1 MPSLTPRRLAAQLG
15 DWRPSN
21 GDPLYAALA
30 DRIRLLILDGRITLG
45 ARLPA
50 ERQLA
55 QHEDLSRTT
64 VAAAYARLREL
75 GFLQSVRGSG
85 SVARLPDGPG
95 IPEPTATTAGLLEFS
110 KATLTAIP
118 LVADAARDAAAMLP
132 QHLGLAGFDLYGLTE
147 LREEIADRYT
157 RRGLPTTVDEVMVT
171 LGAQHAIALVARA
184 LVARGDRV
192 LVESPSYP
200 HALEAFQQV
209 GARLVTVPVTTET
222 GWDDDALEQV
232 FPRTAPALAYLMP
245 DFHNPTT
252 RTMPDAQRARVVAL
266 AERHGTTIVADET
279 MSDLGFDSDAPPP
292 LGVHGTVITVG
303 SVGKSV
309 WGGIRLGWIRAEH
322 TTITRLALARP
333 SNDLGNP
340 TLEQLMLLR
349 LLQQYDR
356 VLDSRREQLRAGHAL
371 LTGLLRERF
380 PTWRVPDVAGG
391 LTLWVN
397 IGAPLASQLAL
408 AARTHGVLIG
418 AGPRFGVDGAFE
430 RYLRLP
436 FCYPESDTRAA
447 IDALERAWHDI
458 AAHEPSRPLDE
469 LLDTVV

>member
-1 MPSLTPRRLAAQLG
+1 MPSLTPRRLATQLG
-15 DWRPSN
+15 DWRPTN
-21 GDPLYAALA
+21 GDPLYGVLA
-30 DRIRLLILDGRITLG
+30 DHIRLLILDGRITPG
-45 ARLPA
+45 TRLPA
-50 ERQLA
+50 ERLLA
-55 QHEDLSRTT
+55 QHEGLSRTT

-75 GFLQSVRGSG
+75 DFLTSVRGSG
-85 SVARLPDGPG
+85 SVARLPDGPRSVDPS
-95 IPEPTATTAGLLEFS
+95 ITPEGLLEFS

-118 LVADAARDAAAMLP
+118 LVADAARDAAALLP
-132 QHLGLAGFDLYGLTE
+132 QHLGLAGFDLYGLTA
-147 LREEIADRYT
+147 LRQEIADRYT

-171 LGAQHAIALVARA
+171 LGAQHAISLVARA

-200 HALEAFQQV
+200 HALEAFQLA
-209 GARLVTVPVTTET
+209 GARLVTVPVTTES

-252 RTMPDAQRARVVAL
+252 RTMPAAQRARVVAL

-279 MSDLGFDSDAPPP
+279 MCDLAFDGETPPP
-292 LGVHGTVITVG
+292 LGVHGRVITIG

-309 WGGIRLGWIRAEH
+309 WGGIRLGWIRAERS
-322 TTITRLALARP
+322 TITRLALTRT
-333 SNDLGNP
+333 SSDLGNP

-356 VLDSRREQLRAGHAL
+356 VLDARREQLRAGHAL

-380 PTWRVPDVAGG
+380 PTWRIPEVRGG
-391 LTLWVN
+391 LTLWVA

-408 AARTHGVLIG
+408 AARAHGVLIG
-418 AGPRFGVDGAFE
+418 AGPRFGLDGAFE

-436 FCYPESDTRAA
+436 FCYPEADTRAA
-447 IDALERAWHDI
+447 IDALERAWRDVVDR
-458 AAHEPSRPLDE
+458 EPSQPVNDP
-469 LLDTVV
+469 LDTVV